1 MTNRWLLSLTLFF
14 SVVAFTVM
22 MRTRAQPVFGSEYIL
37 EDVSL
42 LLSLAYG
49 LVRPRFRRLI
59 WFSISCLMST
69 TIALMAWKAKSH
81 EFYEA
86 RRDVLLTGL
95 FALIAILSAIRAVVE
110 FSKLLK
116 PQQNLD

>member
-14 SVVAFTVM
+14 SVLAFTVV
-22 MRTRAQPVFGSEYIL
+22 MRTRAQPAFGSEYIL

-59 WFSISCLMST
+59 WFSTSCLMST
-69 TIALMAWKAKSH
+69 TIALMAWTAKSH

-86 RRDVLLTGL
+86 RRDVLLTSL
-95 FALIAILSAIRAVVE
+95 FALIAIHSAIRAVVE

-116 PQQNLD
+116 GKQKLD